1 VCVYR
6 LTDLKDVCYFSSKEY
21 YFFPLRSLAPQF
33 FLAYNYYYLYI
44 LIYGILNFGTTTGSH
59 SLTSSQTETI
69 NRNWRASRHLPTPPN
84 GSQACVCV
92 CVRGG
97 TYPLTPGN
105 PSYPPLANFISAHIS
120 SPSCWGN
127 CATCVLR
134 IST

>member
-1 VCVYR
+1 MG
-6 LTDLKDVCYFSSKEY
+6 
-21 YFFPLRSLAPQF
+21 SLAPQF

-92 CVRGG
+92 CSGWHLPSDPWK
-97 TYPLTPGN
+97 PLVPASGQLHQR
-105 PSYPPLANFISAHIS
+105 SHFQPLVLGKLCNLCVAHFNLTELLADL
-120 SPSCWGN
+120 CE
-127 CATCVLR
+127 L
-134 IST
+134 